1 MTEPIPDQTQALQDA
16 VADLFSVESIML
28 DAHAAGVVRLYGRFI
43 ADTAEAYPIVAERFR
58 ALGYTPF
65 FREEGSRP
73 LILAVPGHLPSAKP
87 KVWLQA
93 VLFAATVVSVLAAWV
108 LFNWTGE
115 IQDLPAV
122 LRDAALFAG
131 TLLGI
136 LVAHESGHYIVSR
149 RLGIPA
155 SLPYFIPMPLSLLGT
170 MGAVIV
176 TRVPPRNRR
185 HLLFLG
191 MAGPLAGLIVAIP
204 ALVIGLSL
212 SPVERLAPLG
222 EQGYGYSLEGN
233 SILYGLVKT
242 AVFGRFLPDCDP
254 QTPTTLGEAIRT
266 ALSGCPYATGEDVL
280 IGPVAFAAW
289 AGLLVTALN
298 LIPAGTLDGGHVA
311 YALLG
316 KRSYGLTRLV
326 IIGLLGLGMWG
337 AVRGFLQG
345 QMQFFYGTLV
355 WFLWAGLVS
364 SFGRRPAVPLD
375 DVTRLKGWQM
385 ALGLLVL
392 LIFVLTF
399 TPLPWLAIAP
409 PAGP

>member
-1 MTEPIPDQTQALQDA
+1 
-16 VADLFSVESIML
+16 
-28 DAHAAGVVRLYGRFI
+28 
-43 ADTAEAYPIVAERFR
+43 
-58 ALGYTPF
+58 
-65 FREEGSRP
+65 
-73 LILAVPGHLPSAKP
+73 
-87 KVWLQA
+87 
-93 VLFAATVVSVLAAWV
+93 VVSVLAAWV

-115 IQDLPAV
+115 MRDLPAV

-191 MAGPLAGLIVAIP
+191 MAGPLAGLLVAIP

-212 SPVERLAPLG
+212 SPVEPLAPLAA
-222 EQGYGYSLEGN
+222 EGYGYSMEGN
-233 SILYGLVKT
+233 SILYAAVKT

-254 QTPTTLGEAIRT
+254 RTPTTLGEALRT

-326 IIGLLGLGMWG
+326 IIGLVGLGMWG
-337 AVRGFLQG
+337 VVRGFLQG
-345 QMQFFYGTLV
+345 QMEFFYGTLV

-364 SFGRRPAVPLD
+364 FFGRRPAVPLD
-375 DVTRLKGWQM
+375 DVTRLTGWQV